1 MPQRSLEDRS
11 SWRSSWR
18 CWAGIPSRG
27 KSGKFPIRILKR
39 CAPRAAV
46 RRHRNHSQ
54 RCSKLML
61 KKQARRPLPSKR
73 SSAAGTW
80 PLSLSLQCFALGYSP
95 ASAGTMALKAMTLRR
110 QQRSAAVK
118 NKDRGSTSKAET
130 RQAEKERYSD
140 KLPAEGMPVRC
151 LQYTTLGAPDKRLDC
166 KNFDRLELGQNIS
179 MSTGTMKTA
188 RSSPPVCV
196 PSGKTTA
203 NLC

>member
-1 MPQRSLEDRS
+1 MAAFLIFAML
-11 SWRSSWR
+11 
-18 CWAGIPSRG
+18 CVGIFAGIRWNNG
-27 KSGKFPIRILKR
+27 
-39 CAPRAAV
+39 
-46 RRHRNHSQ
+46 SQ
-54 RCSKLML
+54 SND
-61 KKQARRPLPSKR
+61 PPPP
-73 SSAAGTW
+73 T
-80 PLSLSLQCFALGYSP
+80 
-95 ASAGTMALKAMTLRR
+95 T
-110 QQRSAAVK
+110 QRAAVK